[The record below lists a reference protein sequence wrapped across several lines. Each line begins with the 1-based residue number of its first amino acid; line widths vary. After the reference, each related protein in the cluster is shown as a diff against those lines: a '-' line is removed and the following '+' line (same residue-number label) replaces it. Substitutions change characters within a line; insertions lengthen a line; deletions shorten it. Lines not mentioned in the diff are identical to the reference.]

1 MASRTVVSG
10 LDYAGGV
17 VVTRHISRCQTMAA
31 GHIPLSAGQDLPQ
44 LSTVTLFSI
53 PVYLGRQWPGSSP
66 QRRPLPKKRRVRA
79 VAAQIRRRNS
89 GEKHLTDLCLNVKF
103 IMN

>member
-44 LSTVTLFSI
+44 LSTVTLSVFPYI
-53 PVYLGRQWPGSSP
+53 WVVNGLV
-66 QRRPLPKKRRVRA
+66 L
-79 VAAQIRRRNS
+79 RRNGVLS
-89 GEKHLTDLCLNVKF
+89 QKNAECAPSPRRFGAGIAAKNT
-103 IMN
+103 